1 MERAEKTQW
10 GQGREGGGG
19 GGAPRLR
26 ELGRCSVQN
35 KVASK
40 ARGAQP
46 SLAELR
52 AACSGE
58 EGNQLADLLPDSGAV
73 LQSTYIIPT
82 SKHRSNLT
90 TVDRNVIVKPQSFQT
105 FCLSVK

>member
-19 GGAPRLR
+19 GGTPRLR

-52 AACSGE
+52 AACSG